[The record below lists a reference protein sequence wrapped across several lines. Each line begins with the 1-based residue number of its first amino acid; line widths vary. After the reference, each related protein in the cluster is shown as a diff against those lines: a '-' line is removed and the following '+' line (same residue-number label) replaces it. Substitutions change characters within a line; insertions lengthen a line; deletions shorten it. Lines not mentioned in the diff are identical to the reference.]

1 MMCKREME
9 GQNDVAAVVESSGA
23 TYLAEGENG
32 LEERV
37 VLQWLNR
44 VIKTSLNRQRIKI
57 P

>member
-1 MMCKREME
+1 MCKREME